1 MILVIVLIDQV
12 SKAWAEKKLKL
23 SDWRPTLKNKIYLTL
38 CKNQGAA
45 LNLFEKYPKFV
56 NGSSVIAMSLLL
68 FYLLKAIKNN
78 AFFLTKLSLSFIIGG
93 GIGNI
98 IDRSKKGYVV
108 DFFAFKIKKSPI
120 FNIADIFI
128 IFGVILLQLTV
139 LFKKNPIAG
148 E

>member
-1 MILVIVLIDQV
+1 M
-12 SKAWAEKKLKL
+12 
-23 SDWRPTLKNKIYLTL
+23 
-38 CKNQGAA
+38 
-45 LNLFEKYPKFV
+45 
-56 NGSSVIAMSLLL
+56 
-68 FYLLKAIKNN
+68 
-78 AFFLTKLSLSFIIGG
+78 TKLSLSFIIGG